1 MQKIIGVTDLQRQF
15 RTVFDDVVFEHTPY
29 VLTRGSR
36 PEAALIPYDEYLQ
49 FLQLRE
55 ADVLQRMD
63 EVRTRL
69 THLETRRADL
79 AERLSRAIHE
89 RDLTVAR
96 IEAQAAADVANAYTV
111 GANDAERGAIV
122 PATQ

>member
-69 THLETRRADL
+69 
-79 AERLSRAIHE
+79 AERNAAYSFDE
-89 RDLTVAR
+89 V
-96 IEAQAAADVANAYTV
+96 AADVAA
-111 GANDAERGAIV
+111 AIEE
-122 PATQ
+122 ARNEADRT